1 MGSLPQELQHYWNVR
16 DELHEAEGLL
26 FLGDRIVVPKKLR
39 PDMLQ
44 LIHVKGQQGADKCKA
59 RGRMV
64 LYWPGMS

>member
-44 LIHVKGQQGADKCKA
+44 LIHESHQGADKCKNIA
-59 RGRMV
+59 ETADT
-64 LYWPGMS
+64 S